1 MESLDRSLLHCK
13 AWSSSWTFKPW
24 TQAAILHNWNCK
36 FPTLKN
42 PGDWISKFPCQK
54 KVNSEPEFPISMKS
68 AVFLNDNVLHNF
80 WPKFSA
86 RNEKSQA
93 TFWQEFWSIQPVV
106 SATRQTGAKL
116 TQPTCFRCQEH
127 VLTSKC
133 AKLNHLDMQFTEC
146 EKSLRSS
153 LRLDAFAVSR
163 VGQQVRWM
171 SLPVNLTLLRSVQ
184 PEFYNFR
191 NKPAIQWGRLNG
203 ADRNVRLSKKFT
215 EKVLEKCCFS
225 TNVHSTMSSLKPAK
239 WRPSEQV
246 LLNVFNKA
254 AIQIE
259 CTEMCS
265 PTMIPL
271 PEGFIAI

>member
-1 MESLDRSLLHCK
+1 M
-13 AWSSSWTFKPW
+13 
-24 TQAAILHNWNCK
+24 
-36 FPTLKN
+36 
-42 PGDWISKFPCQK
+42 
-54 KVNSEPEFPISMKS
+54 
-68 AVFLNDNVLHNF
+68 
-80 WPKFSA
+80 
-86 RNEKSQA
+86 
-93 TFWQEFWSIQPVV
+93 
-106 SATRQTGAKL
+106 

-203 ADRNVRLSKKFT
+203 ADRNVRLSKKIHRKSVGKMLFFN
-215 EKVLEKCCFS
+215 ECPLN
-225 TNVHSTMSSLKPAK
+225 NVQLKSSQMAPKRTSVAQ
-239 WRPSEQV
+239 RFQ
-246 LLNVFNKA
+246 
-254 AIQIE
+254 
-259 CTEMCS
+259 
-265 PTMIPL
+265 
-271 PEGFIAI
+271 